1 MLRQVDT
8 DLVARWGVEEM
19 SSHEVHLGSFGDTGG
34 FSATIDLENGHLAV
48 WFDYAGEQRKYER
61 PLLPDELSTLHALTK
76 RAMSEEPTV
85 VSHPQ
90 TVVGDEH
97 IRIVDGEDTFT
108 SEAKWGYFIGGAIKE
123 LFVWAAS
130 QRG

>member
-1 MLRQVDT
+1 MPK
-8 DLVARWGVEEM
+8 
-19 SSHEVHLGSFGDTGG
+19 HEVHLSSFGDTGG

-48 WFDYAGEQRKYER
+48 WFDHAKEQRKYER
-61 PLLPDELSTLHALTK
+61 ALLPDELSTLHELTT
-76 RAMSEEPTV
+76 RAMAEEPTV
-85 VSHPQ
+85 GSHPQ
-90 TVVGDEH
+90 SVVGDEH

-108 SEAKWGYFIGGAIKE
+108 SEAKWGYFTGGAIKE